1 MDCVFLSYEDISDTA
16 TVREHVD
23 AVRSAYR
30 QRGNGAP
37 TVPRTSLQNDDP
49 AGLLN
54 SYIAILPETG
64 VMGGYTYSAGF
75 GDEDAWLM
83 TPLFDVESGRPLALL
98 DGAALNTY
106 KTGAAGAV
114 GIDALA
120 RKDSRVLSVFGSGA
134 QAYGQALAA
143 VETRPFDELLVYS
156 PTWEHRESFAATMER
171 RAGIEASAVESPA
184 EATVPADVIV
194 TATTAST
201 PVFDADDLQPGTHIN
216 AVGQYDPEKREL
228 PAQVIRDSIYVPDL
242 RERALQDAGSFL
254 LARDEGFVDNDHIHG
269 ELGDVIAG
277 TVPGRTGRDEITV
290 FDSGGTALETV
301 ASAALTYEKAV
312 EDGRGIELPFVPA
325 SEGYEGKKGSTA
337 EEL

>member
-1 MDCVFLSYEDISDTA
+1 MGCIFLSYEDISGTA
-16 TVREHVD
+16 TVGEHVE

-30 QRGNGAP
+30 QRGEGAP
-37 TVPRTSLQNDDP
+37 TAPRTSLQSDHP
-49 AGLLN
+49 PGLLN

-83 TPLFDVESGRPLALL
+83 TPLFDTESGRPLGLL

-120 RKDSRVLSVFGSGA
+120 REDARVLSVFGSGA
-134 QAYGQALAA
+134 QAYGQVLAA
-143 VETRPFDELLVYS
+143 AEVRDFEALYVYS
-156 PTWEHRESFAATMER
+156 PTPEHRENFAAAMER
-171 RAGIEASAVESPA
+171 ETGIEAEAVDSPA
-184 EATVPADVIV
+184 EAVRVADVIV

-201 PVFDADDLQPGTHIN
+201 PVFEADQLQPGTHIN
-216 AVGQYDPEKREL
+216 AIGQYDPKKREL
-228 PAQVIRDSIYVPDL
+228 PGQVVRDATYVPDL
-242 RERALQDAGSFL
+242 RERVFQDAGSFL
-254 LARDEGFVDNDHIHG
+254 LAREEGLVDDDHIHG
-269 ELGDVIAG
+269 ELGDVLAG
-277 TVPGRTGRDEITV
+277 TVPGRTDRDEITI

-301 ASAALTYEKAV
+301 ASASLAYEKAA
-312 EDGRGIELPFVPA
+312 EKGLGTELSFTPA
-325 SEGYEGKKGSTA
+325 SEGYEGKKGNTA